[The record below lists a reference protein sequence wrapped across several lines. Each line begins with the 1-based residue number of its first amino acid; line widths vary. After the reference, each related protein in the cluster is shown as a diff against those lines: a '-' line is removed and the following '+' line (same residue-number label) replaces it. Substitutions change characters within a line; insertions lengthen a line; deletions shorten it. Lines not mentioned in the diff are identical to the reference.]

1 MLLPESA
8 TAAAALLFVIH
19 PLREVG
25 ISITCKTVLF
35 LFKTSVVISVR
46 GKDERRGEEK
56 KLSSEDAFAL
66 CVKKTNRSCMKEDR

>member
-56 KLSSEDAFAL
+56 KTVFRRCIRFVREKNKQKLHE
-66 CVKKTNRSCMKEDR
+66 RR